1 VRTSNHTLLFI
12 RSSAIMLAASAAAVF
27 LSAGTALGQARCP
40 YSISPGQTQFL
51 GAASSADVTP
61 PQVRPVTQAGAAFT
75 DENKVE
81 SVALVPLGLPVVS
94 NAIGFAQLNYQFC
107 VSSNPNTPANTSST
121 IPATVSAQV
130 EWRGILFVLAAIAG
144 GKPSAVI
151 TMSLVDLGTDGSAPP
166 ITLDQQT
173 PLNSALM
180 PTTIKVVSVGGT
192 VASGSAPVVLSAQI
206 ITGHTYV
213 VEFRLT
219 CNASTTLVAY
229 GEGCD
234 FGSDIDSGSSVIDFF
249 TGQRFARV
257 DSLAVNLGQDLY
269 GMLVSIKADVAG
281 LSAQINATRQ
291 GVTVGNL
298 TAEQENAQLLGILNE
313 IRSLLTALQSDPPI
327 SSTPA
332 KAKTSNPKPPIR
344 PVRPRTMDPP

>member
-1 VRTSNHTLLFI
+1 MRTSNQTLLFI
-12 RSSAIMLAASAAAVF
+12 PSSAIMLAASAAAVF

-51 GAASSADVTP
+51 NAAFSADVTP
-61 PQVRPVTQAGAAFT
+61 PQIRPVTQAGAAFT

-81 SVALVPLGLPVVS
+81 TVALVPLGLPVVS
-94 NAIGFAQLNYQFC
+94 NATGFAQLNYQFC

-130 EWRGILFVLAAIAG
+130 EWRGILFVLAAIGG
-144 GKPSAVI
+144 GKPTAVI

-166 ITLDQQT
+166 ITLDQK
-173 PLNSALM
+173 PALNSALM
-180 PTTIKVVSVGGT
+180 PTTIKVVSFGGT
-192 VASGSAPVVLSAQI
+192 VVSGSAAVVLNAQI
-206 ITGHTYV
+206 TTGHTYV

-219 CNASTTLVAY
+219 CSASTTLVAY

-234 FGSDIDSGSSVIDFF
+234 FGSDIDYGSSVIDFF

-269 GMLVSIKADVAG
+269 GMLVSIKAEVAG
-281 LSAQINATRQ
+281 LSAQVNATRQ

-313 IRSLLTALQSDPPI
+313 IRALLTALQAAPSAPRALKTDPSNRP
-327 SSTPA
+327 
-332 KAKTSNPKPPIR
+332 TSPRPP
-344 PVRPRTMDPP
+344 PRIIQQQ

>member
-1 VRTSNHTLLFI
+1 MRTSNHTLLFI
-12 RSSAIMLAASAAAVF
+12 PSSAIMLAASAAAVF

-51 GAASSADVTP
+51 NAAFSADVTP
-61 PQVRPVTQAGAAFT
+61 PQIRPVTQAGAAFT

-94 NAIGFAQLNYQFC
+94 SKATGFAQLNYQFC

-130 EWRGILFVLAAIAG
+130 EWRGILFLLAGVG

-151 TMSLVDLGTDGSAPP
+151 SISLVDLGTDGSAPP
-166 ITLDQQT
+166 ITLGQQT

-180 PTTIKVVSVGGT
+180 PTTIKVVSFGGT
-192 VASGSAPVVLSAQI
+192 VVSGSAAVVLNAQI

-219 CNASTTLVAY
+219 CNASAVVDVS
-229 GEGCD
+229 EGCD
-234 FGSDIDSGSSVIDFF
+234 FGSDIDYGSSVIDFL

-269 GMLVSIKADVAG
+269 GMLVSIKAEVAG
-281 LSAQINATRQ
+281 VSAQVNATRQ

-313 IRSLLTALQSDPPI
+313 IRALLTALQAAPSAPRALKTDPSNRP
-327 SSTPA
+327 
-332 KAKTSNPKPPIR
+332 TSPRPP
-344 PVRPRTMDPP
+344 PRIIQQQ